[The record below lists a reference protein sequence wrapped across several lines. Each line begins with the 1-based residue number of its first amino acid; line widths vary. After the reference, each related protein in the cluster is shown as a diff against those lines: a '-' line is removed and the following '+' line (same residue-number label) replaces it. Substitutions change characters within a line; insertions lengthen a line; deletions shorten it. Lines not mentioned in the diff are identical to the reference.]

1 MNKNIFYIINK
12 QNNLIEINYNQN
24 KIYKEKI
31 K

>member
-1 MNKNIFYIINK
+1 MNKNIFYIINR